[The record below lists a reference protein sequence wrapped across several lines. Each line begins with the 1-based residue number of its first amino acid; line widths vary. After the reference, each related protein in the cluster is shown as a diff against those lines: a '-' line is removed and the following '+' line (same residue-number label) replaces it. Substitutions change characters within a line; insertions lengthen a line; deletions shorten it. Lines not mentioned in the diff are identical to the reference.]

1 MEINEGQTTAHMLA
15 REGCHTCREICHQRY
30 RKENQDKQARKQANK
45 LAFICQSRTRGPG
58 RPGKLKEEGNEVLK
72 PETIARHPGEMPLD
86 RSLGF

>member
-1 MEINEGQTTAHMLA
+1 MKVRLL
-15 REGCHTCREICHQRY
+15 HTCWQGTVATLVERFAIRGTG
-30 RKENQDKQARKQANK
+30 RRIKTSKQANK

-86 RSLGF
+86 ISLGF